1 MAEAWHAVAGP
12 LGEPFLRRAVVE
24 VLLLGV
30 LGGVLGAWIVLFGVS
45 YSAESLAHGLFPG
58 LVAAALL
65 GLPLVVGG
73 GGGVA
78 LAALAIAGAA
88 GLPGIDRDTSIG
100 VVITSVF
107 GVGVLLALSRS
118 SPPGLGELLFGD
130 VLAVSTTD
138 VAITAAVAAGV
149 LGALALLHGRL
160 LLVGFDRDAARA
172 LGVRAGPLEAVLL
185 LLVAAA
191 VVVGVLALG
200 SLLVVAALVAPAA
213 AARTLTHRVPRLMA
227 AGSAIAVA
235 CGVGGLELSYHAGTA
250 GGASIALCLVAAYL
264 GAVGAARARHL

>member
-1 MAEAWHAVAGP
+1 MAEVWHALAGP
-12 LGEPFLRRAVVE
+12 LGEPFLRRALAE

-30 LGGVLGAWIVLFGVS
+30 LGGVLGAWIVLYGVS

-65 GLPLVVGG
+65 GLPLVAGG
-73 GGGVA
+73 AAGVA
-78 LAALAIAGAA
+78 LAALAITGAA

-130 VLAVSTTD
+130 VLAVSTAD
-138 VAITAAVAAGV
+138 VAITAAVAAAILAV
-149 LGALALLHGRL
+149 LAALHGRL

-172 LGVRAGPLEAVLL
+172 LGVRARPLEAALL

-213 AARTLTHRVPRLMA
+213 AARTLAHRVPQLMA
-227 AGSAIAVA
+227 VSSAIAVA
-235 CGVGGLELSYHAGTA
+235 GGVGGLYLSYDAGTA
-250 GGASIALCLVAAYL
+250 GGASIALCLVAAYVAAL
-264 GAVGAARARHL
+264 GIARVRRG